1 MSILLF
7 VNLKGG
13 VAKTTNA
20 VAVAECL
27 ADSGYRTLLIDA
39 DHQCM
44 SGELLL
50 GESRM
55 LRCERRKATLHDML
69 AAMLDDEFKA
79 SQFPFFVVP
88 KASDIGEGLDRLSVL
103 PCSFRIDDFSTNM
116 AKARR
121 GHRSNEEFLAFFRN
135 RREVL
140 RNWLRSNYDFT
151 IVDCPPSIAL
161 QVKVFLTVGDAFIV
175 PSIPDRLSVRG
186 SLYLLDR
193 IRSQGVKIRG
203 LGTLW
208 SLYRDQNKMHRK
220 VLEVT
225 EKGLEPYGQLPRPF
239 ETVIPNATAIAEA
252 TETNRKPKNFNAKYT
267 PSFAKLYRSLCE
279 EIVQRSQW
287 DGMASNGAAV
297 KGEVVLAGGR

>member
-50 GESRM
+50 GENR
-55 LRCERRKATLHDML
+55 LLKCEGRKMTLHDMM
-69 AAMLDDEFKA
+69 AAMLDDEFRPE
-79 SQFPFFVVP
+79 QFDYYAL
-88 KASDIGEGLDRLSVL
+88 KNASDIGDGLPNLSVI
-103 PCSFRIDDFSTNM
+103 PCSIRIDDFSTNM

-121 GHRSNEEFLAFFRN
+121 GHKSNDEFLAMFE
-135 RREVL
+135 RRRATL
-140 RNWLRSNYDFT
+140 RRWLKQNYDFT
-151 IVDCPPSIAL
+151 IVDCPPSIAI
-161 QVKVFLTVGDAFIV
+161 QVRTFLAVADSFVV

-193 IRSQGVKIRG
+193 IRRMGYRING

-208 SLYRDQNKMHRK
+208 SLYREQNAMHRK
-220 VLEVT
+220 MIEVVS
-225 EKGLEPYGQLPRPF
+225 KGVEPFHNLPRPF
-239 ETVIPNATAIAEA
+239 KTIIPNAAKIAEA
-252 TETNRKPKNFNAKYT
+252 TEPDRKPRNFNAKYT
-267 PSFAKLYRSLCE
+267 TEFAKLYRSLCE

-287 DGMASNGAAV
+287 QRAEFNVAAV
-297 KGEVVLAGGR
+297 AAKV